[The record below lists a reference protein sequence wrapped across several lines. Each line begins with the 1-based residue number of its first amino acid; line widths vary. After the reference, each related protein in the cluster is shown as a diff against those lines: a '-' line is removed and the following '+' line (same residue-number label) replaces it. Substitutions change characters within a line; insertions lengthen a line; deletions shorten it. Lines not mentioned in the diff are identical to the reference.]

1 MEIEYLLS
9 CSFLRPCAFLDFSL
23 LWRRAM
29 DGFLGVVYT
38 EGGMVEG
45 TNKKVGFRKYLDIFK
60 GIPFAAPPG
69 RFENPKPHP
78 GWSGILKANEFKNRC
93 LQMTLLQT
101 GTRGGEDCLFLNIWV
116 PQHAKVSTDLPVMV
130 FIYGGAFLVGGSQG
144 ANFLDNY
151 LYSGEEIAMRGNVI
165 VVTLNYRIGTLG
177 FLSTGDSNGPGNYG
191 LRDQHMAIAWVH
203 RNIRAFGGDPNSL
216 TIFGESAGSAS
227 VNFQILSP
235 YNKGLIRRAISQ
247 SGVALSPWATNT
259 RPLFWAKKIA
269 EKVGCPTND
278 TAKMMAC
285 MRITDPVALTLAGNL
300 QLFNLQEPVV
310 FGLGLSPVVDGDFI
324 PDHPANLY
332 PNAADVDYIA
342 GVNDMDGHFF
352 AGFDIPSVN
361 RKKDTTLPSDLYK
374 LLLGLSKEKGDPAAK
389 DAFDLYTQSWGA
401 NPSLET
407 IKKTVVDVETDFLFI
422 APTYASLCLHN
433 QHASVGKTYT
443 YVFNMPSRVPFFPS
457 WMGAEHAEDLQYVF
471 GKPFTTPLGYF
482 PRHRDVSKYMIAY
495 WTNFARTGDPNK
507 GESDVPA
514 QWPAFNCKDLQYL
527 EINNS
532 IKYSS
537 VKQKLR
543 TRFVH
548 FWADVYPTYADV
560 ISSPTP

>member
-1 MEIEYLLS
+1 MALRGMFV
-9 CSFLRPCAFLDFSL
+9 FLALAYCLNIAS
-23 LWRRAM
+23 
-29 DGFLGVVYT
+29 GTTLGVVYT

-101 GTRGGEDCLFLNIWV
+101 NTRGGEDCLYLNIWV

-144 ANFLDNY
+144 PNFLDDY

-203 RNIRAFGGDPNSL
+203 RNIRAFGGDPNNL

-227 VNFQILSP
+227 VNLQILSP

-259 RPLFWAKKIA
+259 RPLFWAEKIA

-285 MRITDPVALTLAGNL
+285 MRISDPVALTLAGNL

-352 AGFDIPSVN
+352 AGFDVPSVN
-361 RKKDTTLPSDLYK
+361 KKKDTTLPSDLYK
-374 LLLGLSKEKGDPAAK
+374 LLLGLSKDKGDPAAK

-401 NPSLET
+401 SPSLET
-407 IKKTVVDVETDFLFI
+407 IKKTIVDVESDFLFI

-471 GKPFTTPLGYF
+471 GKPFTTPLAYF
-482 PRHRDVSKYMIAY
+482 PRHRDVSKYLIAY

-514 QWPAFNCKDLQYL
+514 QWPAFTCKDLQYL
-527 EINNS
+527 EINNN